1 MKDLTKGNT
10 TKLILQFAAPML
22 LGNVFQQL
30 YNIIDSI
37 IVGKFIGKEALAAV
51 GASFP
56 IIFTLISFVIGI
68 SMGFTIIISQY
79 FGAKNLE
86 KVRSTIETMY
96 IFLFGAAIIISIL
109 GMLLSKQIFIWTGL
123 PEDILPQATL
133 YLNVYFGGII
143 FFFGFN
149 GTSSILRGLG
159 DSKTPLYFLIIS
171 TVMNIVLDLLFIVGF
186 GWGVEGAAI
195 ATILAQGGA
204 FVTAIIYI
212 NRTNEL
218 TSLKT
223 WRLKFD
229 KLIFRK
235 SLKIGLPSGLQQTF
249 VSLGM
254 IALFWIVNGF
264 GTDTVAAYSVA
275 MRIDSLASMPAM
287 NFAAALTTFVGQNLG
302 ANRSDRIK
310 LGLISTLKMSS
321 LVCILLTIVIVIF
334 KKPLMMLFTNDITVI
349 EIGAEYLVIV
359 SSFYLVF
366 TSLFIF
372 GAIMRGAGDTIVP
385 MFITLFAL
393 WAIRIPV
400 ALFLSKQIGVVGIW
414 WAIPIGW
421 AIGLLFSAIYYSTG
435 RWKSKAVV
443 QHN

>member
-10 TKLILQFAAPML
+10 GKLILQFAAPML

-68 SMGFTIIISQY
+68 AMGFTIIISQY
-79 FGAKNLE
+79 FGAKNLK

-96 IFLFGAAIIISIL
+96 IFLFGAAIVVSIL

-123 PEDILPQATL
+123 PEDVLPEATI

-143 FFFGFN
+143 LFFGFN

-159 DSKTPLYFLIIS
+159 DSKTPLYFMVIS
-171 TVMNIVLDLLFIVGF
+171 TLMNIIFDLLFIVGF

-204 FVTAIIYI
+204 FATAIYYL
-212 NRTNEL
+212 NKTNEL

-223 WRLKFD
+223 WKLKFD
-229 KLIFRK
+229 KEIFKK

-254 IALFWIVNGF
+254 IALFWIVNDF

-302 ANRSDRIK
+302 ANKFERVK
-310 LGLISTLKMSS
+310 AGLTSTLKMSS
-321 LVCILLTIVIVIF
+321 LVCIIMTLVIVIF
-334 KKPLMMLFTNDITVI
+334 KDPLMRLFTNDLAVI
-349 EIGAEYLVIV
+349 EIGAEYLIIV
-359 SSFYLVF
+359 STFYLIFSSMFV
-366 TSLFIF
+366 F

-393 WAIRIPV
+393 WGIRIPV
-400 ALFLSKQIGVVGIW
+400 AVFLSKHIGVTGIW

-421 AIGLLFSAIYYSTG
+421 AIGLLLSAIYYSTG
-435 RWKSKAVV
+435 KWKTKVV
-443 QHN
+443 VSHS